1 MKVII
6 ERASWEYCGSREEQ
20 PVEGAVQMDAHKCIW
35 SLQMD
40 YYRFEDCHGLH
51 EAVDKTDGEKWWI
64 AAENKPTRVWVLEVK
79 SIADLILQ
87 VGACVVYPP
96 NDVYEEDLFA
106 VTIYDDHIE

>member
-51 EAVDKTDGEKWWI
+51 EVAERDGETWWA
-64 AAENKPTRVWVLEVK
+64 AAENEPTRVWVVEVK
-79 SIADLILQ
+79 SIADLVLQ
-87 VGACVVYPP
+87 VGPCVVYPP
-96 NDVYEEDLFA
+96 NYVYGEDLFA
-106 VTIYDDHIE
+106 ITIYDDHIE